1 MDLLSVADKS
11 SRVIG
16 VAELNRLAKE
26 LIERQLPLMWVAGE
40 ISNFMRAA
48 SGHCYFSLKDAQAQV
63 RCVMFRHKAQLHD
76 WKPENGMQIEVRA
89 TPSFYEARGEFQ
101 LNVEA
106 MRRAGLGALYA
117 AFEQLKARLSAE
129 GLFAEE
135 RKQVL
140 PRFPRAIG
148 IVTSPHAAALRDVLT
163 TLKRRMPAIPVII
176 YPTPVQG
183 EGAAAKIAAAL
194 ATADAR
200 AECDVLILC
209 RGGGSI
215 EDLWAFNEEVVARAI
230 DACNLPVIC
239 GVGHETD
246 FTIADFVAD
255 VRAPT
260 PTAAA
265 QLACPNC
272 VDLRER
278 AVQLYHRFKRVM
290 ERALE
295 RRMQHVDGLARRLV
309 HPGERIA
316 SQLRDIAQLG
326 GRLRS
331 AWAHA
336 GADRQWQLRDVVQR
350 LRAAGPDV
358 GALVIRQDVLARRL
372 GGAAVKRVETLTARL
387 KSMAAHLAHLN
398 PQSVFERGYSMVET
412 ADGKVV
418 RASSEVQLNEDVK
431 LTFARGWARANV
443 KDKG

>member
-1 MDLLSVADKS
+1 MNLLSVADKS

-101 LNVEA
+101 LNIEA

-336 GADRQWQLRDVVQR
+336 GADRQWQLRDLVQR

-358 GALVIRQDVLARRL
+358 GALVIRKDVLARRL
-372 GGAAVKRVETLTARL
+372 EACAHHRLDALTARVN
-387 KSMAAHLAHLN
+387 SMAAHLAHLN

>member
-1 MDLLSVADKS
+1 MNLLSVADKS

-336 GADRQWQLRDVVQR
+336 GADRQWQLRDLVQR

-358 GALVIRQDVLARRL
+358 GALVIRKDVLARRL
-372 GGAAVKRVETLTARL
+372 EACAHHRLDALTARVN
-387 KSMAAHLAHLN
+387 SMAAHLAHLN